1 MNSIPDFSKLE
12 RRIKDNEKSIHDA
25 DKARRNLEDDYNKY
39 KLDLSDKFEKIDQ
52 VTRATQDDL
61 NVKTNELQI
70 ETDLLKKRPVSTG
83 GEGGPAI
90 DMTLFASAEDI

>member
-39 KLDLSDKFEKIDQ
+39 KLDISDKFEKID
-52 VTRATQDDL
+52 
-61 NVKTNELQI
+61 
-70 ETDLLKKRPVSTG
+70 
-83 GEGGPAI
+83 
-90 DMTLFASAEDI
+90 